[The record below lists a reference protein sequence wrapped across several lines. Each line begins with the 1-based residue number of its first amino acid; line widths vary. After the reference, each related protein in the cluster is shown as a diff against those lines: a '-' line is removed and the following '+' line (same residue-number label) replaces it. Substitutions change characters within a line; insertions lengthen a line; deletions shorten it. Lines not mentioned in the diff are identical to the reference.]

1 MKVKLKRKTPVKKIG
16 VKKTTTV
23 KAKKVVKKS
32 DENVVYVKE
41 TIPYD
46 PVKHGWTY
54 SNTTIRT
61 TNAKGNKYNAI
72 CFSSMPTGCGL
83 YLIWGITWFCK
94 ANIEDAKNV
103 IEQVKRN
110 IGDKTCIATLGDAYI
125 RPKGVMKELG
135 FEEATDF
142 FNSGHRAGGKYRQTI
157 YILRNHK
164 YYPKPEDE

>member
-46 PVKHGWTY
+46 PVKHGMIY
-54 SNTTIRT
+54 NRTTIKP
-61 TNAKGNKYNAI
+61 TNAKSGNYNAI
-72 CFSSMPTGCGL
+72 NFSSMPTGCGL
-83 YLIWGITWFCK
+83 YLIWGITWFNEK
-94 ANIEDAKNV
+94 TIEDAKNV

-110 IGDKTCIATLGDAYI
+110 IGDKTCIATLGDAY
-125 RPKGVMKELG
+125 RPSKGVMKELG

-142 FNSGHRAGGKYRQTI
+142 FNSGHGMKGRYRQTI